1 MLKSDGWV
9 FNNVLLLLMVLSKSV
24 RLMTYPLRD
33 AWVQQGAY
41 RLKTAASVLGR
52 VVALNMHLARVV
64 TDLRLC

>member
-9 FNNVLLLLMVLSKSV
+9 FDDVLLLLLVLSKSV

-41 RLKTAASVLGR
+41 RLKAAASVLGR
-52 VVALNMHLARVV
+52 VVTTILHHANVV
-64 TDLRLC
+64 DDLRLH